1 MDSNAET
8 PDGFLGGRVRLYQ
21 PRSGHRAGL
30 DAAFLQAAI
39 PGEASGHLVDFGA
52 GCGAVALA
60 AAARAPALTVTGVER
75 EAAMVA
81 LANRA
86 LADPDNAEFADR
98 VRFIEG
104 DVTAGRPAREA
115 LGLADQSADWLVMN
129 PPFDIAGHVRAAS
142 DRLKAAAHVMNAGGL
157 DAWVRPAAG
166 LLKAKGRLA
175 VIHRADALADLVTAL
190 AGRFGAI
197 TLLPLHPRSGEA
209 ASRLVVTAIRG
220 SKAPLSL
227 LPGMVLHEK
236 DGSSTPAAADILTGR
251 KALPL
256 W

>member
-1 MDSNAET
+1 MPSDAEY
-8 PDGFLGGRVRLYQ
+8 PDGFLGGRVHLYQ

-30 DAAFLQAAI
+30 DAAFLQACI
-39 PGEASGHLVDFGA
+39 PAEASGHLIDFGA

-60 AAARAPALTVTGVER
+60 AAARAPALTVTGIER

-86 LADPDNAEFADR
+86 LADPCNAEFAGR

-104 DVTAGRPAREA
+104 DVTADRPAREA
-115 LGLADQSADWLVMN
+115 LGLAEQSADWLVMN
-129 PPFDIAGHVRAAS
+129 PPFDTAGTVRAAP

-157 DAWVRPAAG
+157 DAWVRSAAG

-175 VIHRADALADLVTAL
+175 VIHRADALADIVTAL

-197 TLLPLHPRSGEA
+197 KLLPLHPRAGEA
-209 ASRLVVTAIRG
+209 ATRLIVTAICG
-220 SKAPLSL
+220 SKALLSL
-227 LPGMVLHEK
+227 LPGMVLHEN
-236 DGSSTPAAADILTGR
+236 DGSSTPAAADILTGC

>member
-1 MDSNAET
+1 MDET
-8 PDGFLGGRVRLYQ
+8 PDGFLGGRVHLYQ

-30 DAAFLQAAI
+30 DAAFLQACI
-39 PGEASGHLVDFGA
+39 PAEASGHLIDYGT

-60 AAARAPALTVTGVER
+60 AAARAPALTVTGIER

-81 LANRA
+81 LAKRA
-86 LADPDNAEFADR
+86 LAYPGNAEFAGR
-98 VRFIEG
+98 VRFIKG

-115 LGLADQSADWLVMN
+115 LGLGDESADWLVMN
-129 PPFDIAGHVRAAS
+129 PPFATARTVRAAPN
-142 DRLKAAAHVMNAGGL
+142 RLKAAAHVMNAGGL
-157 DAWVRPAAG
+157 DAWVRSAAG

-175 VIHRADALADLVTAL
+175 VIHRADALADLTTAL

-209 ASRLVVTAIRG
+209 ASRLIVTATRG
-220 SKAPLSL
+220 SKAPLRL
-227 LPGMVLHEK
+227 LAGMVLHEK
-236 DGSSTPAAADILTGR
+236 DGGSTPAAADILHGR
-251 KALPL
+251 SALPL

>member
-1 MDSNAET
+1 MPSDAEI
-8 PDGFLGGRVRLYQ
+8 PDGFLGGRVHLYQ
-21 PRSGHRAGL
+21 SRNGHRAGL
-30 DAAFLQAAI
+30 DAAFLQACI
-39 PGEASGHLVDFGA
+39 PAEASGRLIDFGA

-60 AAARAPALTVTGVER
+60 AAARAPALTVTGIER

-86 LADPDNAEFADR
+86 LASPGNADFAGR

-115 LGLADQSADWLVMN
+115 LGLAEQSADWLVMN
-129 PPFDIAGHVRAAS
+129 PPFATAGTVRAAPN
-142 DRLKAAAHVMNAGGL
+142 RLKAAAHVIDAGGL
-157 DAWVRPAAG
+157 DAWVRSAAG
-166 LLKAKGRLA
+166 LLKTKGRLA
-175 VIHRADALADLVTAL
+175 VIHRADALTELTTAL
-190 AGRFGAI
+190 AGRFGAVK
-197 TLLPLHPRSGEA
+197 LLPLHPRAGAA
-209 ASRLVVTAIRG
+209 ASRLIVTAIYG

-236 DGSSTPAAADILTGR
+236 DGSSTPAAADVLHGR

>member
-1 MDSNAET
+1 MSEAECA
-8 PDGFLGGRVRLYQ
+8 DGFLGGRVRLYQ
-21 PRSGHRAGL
+21 PDNGHRVGF

-39 PGEASGHLVDFGA
+39 PADASGHLIEFGA
-52 GCGAVALA
+52 GCGAIALA

-75 EAAMVA
+75 EAAMVT
-81 LANRA
+81 LAKRA
-86 LADPDNAEFADR
+86 LADPGNAEFAGR
-98 VRFIEG
+98 VRFVEG
-104 DVTAGRPAREA
+104 DVTAGRAAREA

-129 PPFDIAGHVRAAS
+129 PPFDTAGHVRAAP

-157 DAWVRPAAG
+157 DAWIQSAAS

-190 AGRFGAI
+190 AGRFGAV
-197 TLLPLHPRSGEA
+197 TLLPLHPRAGEA
-209 ASRLVVTAIRG
+209 ATRLIVTAIYA
-220 SKAPLSL
+220 SKAPLTL

-236 DGSSTPAAADILTGR
+236 DGTWTPAAGDILTGR